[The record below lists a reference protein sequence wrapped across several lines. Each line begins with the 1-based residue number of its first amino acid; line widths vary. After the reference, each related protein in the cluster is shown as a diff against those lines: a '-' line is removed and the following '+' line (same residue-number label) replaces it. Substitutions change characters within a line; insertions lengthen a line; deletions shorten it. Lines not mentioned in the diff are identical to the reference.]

1 MAEKVT
7 KPYKF
12 VVTVGIFDRYF
23 QVKVMAAKKLGLG
36 FFRSLKS
43 KKVKKWWKMRIET
56 LFFLTPLN

>member
-7 KPYKF
+7 NPYKF
-12 VVTVGIFDRYF
+12 VVTVGIFDGYF

-43 KKVKKWWKMRIET
+43 KKSEKMMKNANRNPI
-56 LFFLTPLN
+56 FP

>member
-56 LFFLTPLN
+56 LFSPDPP